1 MYIVDNCV
9 IMLMNFYMRLIN
21 HQGLVCSGIGYYVQ
35 GVVNK
40 EQGPVFIAAFS
51 PLAMV
56 VTAAL
61 GAIFLAE
68 QLYLGR

>member
-1 MYIVDNCV
+1 MS
-9 IMLMNFYMRLIN
+9 
-21 HQGLVCSGIGYYVQ
+21 SGIGYYVQ

-40 EQGPVFIAAFS
+40 DQGPVFIAAFS

-61 GAIFLAE
+61 GVIFLAE
-68 QLYLGR
+68 QLHLGR